1 MERTQTLADTPVQK
15 GNILV
20 INTGSTTT
28 KLGFYSDGTRIFDTK
43 LEHTA
48 DEVAKYPSVMDQTDM
63 RRLAIEDFLKEKNIP
78 LESIDIIMARGGLF
92 TPVIT
97 GVYNVNK
104 DMRDVL
110 ISCRDGVHACNLS
123 AVLADDIAKEVNE
136 ARDAKGITNPR
147 HGKCIA
153 YVADPPMADEML

>member
-28 KLGFYSDGTRIFDTK
+28 KLGFYSDGTRFFDTK

-48 DEVAKYPSVMDQTDM
+48 GEVAKYPSVMDQTDM

-123 AVLADDIAKEVNE
+123 AVLE
-136 ARDAKGITNPR
+136 
-147 HGKCIA
+147 
-153 YVADPPMADEML
+153 

>member
-1 MERTQTLADTPVQK
+1 MK

-28 KLGFYSDGTRIFDTK
+28 KLGYYSDGTRVFDEK

-48 DEVAKYPSVMDQTDM
+48 SEVAKYKSVMDQSDM
-63 RRLAIEDFLKEKNIP
+63 RRQAIKDFMGSRGIP
-78 LESIDIIMARGGLF
+78 LEDVDIVMARGGLI

-97 GVYNVNK
+97 GVYNVNQ

-110 ISCRDGVHACNLS
+110 FSGRDGVHACNLS
-123 AVLADDIAKEVNE
+123 AI
-136 ARDAKGITNPR
+136 
-147 HGKCIA
+147 
-153 YVADPPMADEML
+153 

>member
-28 KLGFYSDGTRIFDTK
+28 KLGFYSDGTRIFYTK

-78 LESIDIIMARGGLF
+78 LESIDIIMAPAV
-92 TPVIT
+92 T
-97 GVYNVNK
+97 
-104 DMRDVL
+104 
-110 ISCRDGVHACNLS
+110 SCGHDLS
-123 AVLADDIAKEVNE
+123 IVVS
-136 ARDAKGITNPR
+136 P
-147 HGKCIA
+147 
-153 YVADPPMADEML
+153 